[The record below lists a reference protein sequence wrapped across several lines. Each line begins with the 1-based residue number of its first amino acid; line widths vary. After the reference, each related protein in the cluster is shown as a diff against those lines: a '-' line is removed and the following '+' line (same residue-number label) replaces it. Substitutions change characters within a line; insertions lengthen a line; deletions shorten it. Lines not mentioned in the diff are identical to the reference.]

1 MSKESEHSGGKLE
14 KPVTADE
21 QPELTDTELEGT
33 SGGVNR
39 SFSGGQF
46 ALVLDGT
53 PTEVSKIDGFSIK
66 QEVKDSDP
74 ETRE

>member
-39 SFSGGQF
+39 SFSGDIRPRVGWH
-46 ALVLDGT
+46 
-53 PTEVSKIDGFSIK
+53 PN
-66 QEVKDSDP
+66 
-74 ETRE
+74 